1 MRGMRALIDLL
12 IQHDFLLVFLVTLAA
27 RIGAPVPAA
36 PLLVVAGGLAAAGRL
51 SALSL
56 VIAAVLANVLGDA
69 IWFIAGR
76 SYGHRVLRLLCRVS
90 LSPDVCVRQSESLIA
105 RWGGSSLLAAKFLP
119 GISVVAAPMA
129 GALGMGWRR
138 FVAYDAVAGLVWTAC
153 FLGLGLI
160 FSDQIQDVLDF
171 LSNAGLYAVAA
182 ILAVLLA
189 LIGNRWRRRR
199 QMAKLQGEVERISVE
214 DAAALVEQDMAP
226 LFIDVRSDPGR
237 AADPRTLPGALNI
250 PLTRLPEYAGQLPDD
265 RLLVLYCNCPNEVSA
280 IQGAHELLKRGYPR
294 VLALDGGLDGWHERQ
309 RRQGRDRGDSGD
321 GDAAGLPPQPVTPT
335 ASAAGAPATPASLH
349 SATPAV
355 P

>member
-1 MRGMRALIDLL
+1 MRRMRALIDLL

-51 SALSL
+51 TAVSL
-56 VIAAVLANVLGDA
+56 VVAAVLANVLGDA

-138 FVAYDAVAGLVWTAC
+138 FIAYDAVAGLVWTAC
-153 FLGLGLI
+153 FLGLGLV

-171 LSNAGLYAVAA
+171 LSNAGMFAVAA
-182 ILAVLLA
+182 IVAVLA
-189 LIGNRWRRRR
+189 LLVGNRWRRRR

-214 DAAALVEQDMAP
+214 DAAALCEQDMAP
-226 LFIDVRSDPGR
+226 IFIDVRSDPGR

-250 PLTRLPEYAGQLPDD
+250 PLTRLPEYAAQLPDD

-280 IQGAHELLKRGYPR
+280 IQGAHELLKRGHPR
-294 VLALDGGLDGWHERQ
+294 VLALDGGLDGWHELQ

-321 GDAAGLPPQPVTPT
+321 GDAAGRSSK
-335 ASAAGAPATPASLH
+335 AAPAASPSSPPVMQ

>member
-1 MRGMRALIDLL
+1 MRRMRALIDLL
-12 IQHDFLLVFLVTLAA
+12 IQHDFLLVFLVTQAA

-36 PLLVVAGGLAAAGRL
+36 PLLGVAGGLAAAGRL
-51 SALSL
+51 SAVSL
-56 VIAAVLANVLGDA
+56 VVAALLANVLGDA

-138 FVAYDAVAGLVWTAC
+138 FIAYDAVAGLVWTAC
-153 FLGLGLI
+153 FLGLGLV

-171 LSNAGLYAVAA
+171 LSNAGMFAVAA
-182 ILAVLLA
+182 IVAVLA
-189 LIGNRWRRRR
+189 LLVGNRWRRRR

-214 DAAALVEQDMAP
+214 DAAALCEQDMAP
-226 LFIDVRSDPGR
+226 IFIDVRSDPGR

-250 PLTRLPEYAGQLPDD
+250 PLTRLPEYAAQLPDD

-280 IQGAHELLKRGYPR
+280 IQGAHELLKRGHPR
-294 VLALDGGLDGWHERQ
+294 VLALDGGLDGWHELQ

-321 GDAAGLPPQPVTPT
+321 GDAAGRSSK
-335 ASAAGAPATPASLH
+335 AAPAASPSSPPVMQ